1 MKNLVQSYRQYKDA
15 DTFDAIKY
23 RYFIERILVRE

>member
-15 DTFDAIKY
+15 DTFDAY